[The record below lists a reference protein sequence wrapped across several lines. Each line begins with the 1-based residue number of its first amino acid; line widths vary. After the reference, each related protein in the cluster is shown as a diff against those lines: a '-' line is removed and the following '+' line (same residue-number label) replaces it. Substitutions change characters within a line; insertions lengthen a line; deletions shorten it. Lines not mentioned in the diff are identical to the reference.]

1 MANLEDFAGIVIECF
16 HRGKTHA
23 EISNTLQHLGLPRCS
38 EMSVRRFCMNHQLRR
53 KRYVND
59 AQLEIAVLS
68 SIEKTGPSYGRKF
81 MTGYLSSV
89 GVRAAENRIGRVLR
103 EVHQPYN
110 QFRCQGAR
118 NLNPIPYYAGY
129 MGHKLHIDQNE
140 KLVMFGATHVLA
152 IDGFSSKIVAQ
163 TTMPVKNNLVIYD
176 QIYRTA
182 VANNGMWDQLRVDHG
197 REFYLTLYVQ
207 EKLSQHRYNLSRPP
221 YIQTTSSR
229 NLRVER
235 IWPEVNNR
243 VNYPLKTVLV
253 HLQDQELLNMEENIT
268 KFCLSQL
275 LCHVS
280 QIGLKRVVQSWNAH
294 RIPGRGVPNQL
305 AGTGCPFRI
314 PVDLVPGVVEAAS
327 MYEQELESTL
337 TWTSSFGQDPFSTEQ
352 DRNDAEQLFGQTFPD
367 LSLIFDSVVNHERGL
382 FQEALFRLINV
393 TERYSE

>member
-1 MANLEDFAGIVIECF
+1 
-16 HRGKTHA
+16 
-23 EISNTLQHLGLPRCS
+23 
-38 EMSVRRFCMNHQLRR
+38 
-53 KRYVND
+53 
-59 AQLEIAVLS
+59 
-68 SIEKTGPSYGRKF
+68 TGPSYGRKF

-89 GVRAAENRIGRVLR
+89 GVGQRKTELESPKGGAPTLQRISLSG
-103 EVHQPYN
+103 N
-110 QFRCQGAR
+110 GAR

-140 KLVMFGATHVLA
+140 KLVMLEQPMFWPLMA
-152 IDGFSSKIVAQ
+152 SVAKLLLKPP
-163 TTMPVKNNLVIYD
+163 MPVKNNLVIYD

-197 REFYLTLYVQ
+197 Q
-207 EKLSQHRYNLSRPP
+207 KLSQHRYNLSRPP

-337 TWTSSFGQDPFSTEQ
+337 TWTSSFGQDPFPQSKTEMMLNSFL
-352 DRNDAEQLFGQTFPD
+352 DNIP
-367 LSLIFDSVVNHERGL
+367 
-382 FQEALFRLINV
+382 
-393 TERYSE
+393 